1 MPGFFRRVLLF
12 AAFSGEVVCILGAA
26 APVYA
31 QNSTAPAQLNRSAAV
46 MSSGVGPSMVG
57 ISHVETFAA
66 FQREIGASELTA
78 REEAITGR
86 NQPRVD
92 WTMVNRTTIGLT
104 DEEWK
109 TAYAILLD
117 GSQRVAEW
125 SDEMQDALGWRE
137 GRFQADPVQRTARK
151 ARFDALSARGDSIVE
166 ETMVRLRQQLG
177 NDAFSR
183 LDAFAGQRE
192 SGRRSVDRGPVRKG
206 PIETAQAAGVP
217 ARQ

>member
-109 TAYAILLD
+109 TAYGILLE

-137 GRFQADPVQRTARK
+137 GRFQADPAQRTARTAK
-151 ARFDALSARGDSIVE
+151 FDALSARGDSIVE
-166 ETMVRLRQQLG
+166 ETMFRLRRQLG
-177 NDAFSR
+177 EDAFGK
-183 LDAFAGQRE
+183 LDAFVSQHEG
-192 SGRRSVDRGPVRKG
+192 GRRSVDQGPIRKG
-206 PIETAQAAGVP
+206 PIETAQAAGAP

>member
-1 MPGFFRRVLLF
+1 M
-12 AAFSGEVVCILGAA
+12 
-26 APVYA
+26 
-31 QNSTAPAQLNRSAAV
+31 STA
-46 MSSGVGPSMVG
+46 VGPSMAG
-57 ISHVETFAA
+57 TSHVETFAA
-66 FQREIGASELTA
+66 FLREIGASELTA

-86 NQPRVD
+86 KQPQVD
-92 WTMVNRTTIGLT
+92 WTMANRTTIGLT
-104 DEEWK
+104 DDEWQ
-109 TAYAILLD
+109 TAHAILIE

-183 LDAFAGQRE
+183 LDAFVSQRE
-192 SGRRSVDRGPVRKG
+192 DGRRSVDQGPIRKG

>member
-12 AAFSGEVVCILGAA
+12 AVLPGEVVCILGAA
-26 APVYA
+26 APA
-31 QNSTAPAQLNRSAAV
+31 CGQNLTAPAQVNRSAAV
-46 MSSGVGPSMVG
+46 MSSGVGPSMAG
-57 ISHVETFAA
+57 TSHVETFAA
-66 FQREIGASELTA
+66 FLREIGATELTA

-86 NQPRVD
+86 NQSRVD

-109 TAYAILLD
+109 TTYVILLD

-137 GRFQADPVQRTARK
+137 GRFQADPAQRTARK
-151 ARFDALSARGDSIVE
+151 AKFDALSARGDSIVE
-166 ETMVRLRQQLG
+166 ETMLRLRQQLG
-177 NDAFSR
+177 NDAFGK
-183 LDAFAGQRE
+183 LDAFVSQRE
-192 SGRRSVDRGPVRKG
+192 GGRRSVDQGPIRKG